1 MKTRLILFTIL
12 LSSLLACH
20 PKKVTTSST
29 NTGNI
34 PLRAIEQPD
43 PALVDA
49 NNQFALELYQQ
60 LSSYDKNVFLSPYS
74 VTTAL
79 AMTYAGARSE
89 TEAQMSKV
97 LHFDRDQDAF
107 HLKMRDLIAYMSGLN
122 KADSIEFSTAQSF
135 FAQRDFRFLDSYI
148 TLLKQQYQSGMQ
160 LVDFKNELE
169 KSRLLINDWVAKKTH
184 DRIQNLIPQGMIN
197 QLARLVLVNAIYF
210 KGSWSVAFD
219 EKLTTPRSFF
229 LPDGKS
235 IQVPFMSKENTMFNY
250 VSNDELQMAEL
261 PYADSSMS
269 MLVILPARN
278 VSFSALEQKM
288 TSTVYNEWIRSLK
301 PEIINLMMPKFSTTT
316 DFELSDVLKKMGM
329 PLAFS
334 LQADFSG
341 MDGKKDL
348 MIDKVIHKAFVEVS
362 EKGTEAAAATA
373 VVIRQK
379 TTILRPGLILNRP
392 FMIILKEN
400 KYNSILFMGRI
411 NNPSE
416 TK

>member
-1 MKTRLILFTIL
+1 
-12 LSSLLACH
+12 
-20 PKKVTTSST
+20 
-29 NTGNI
+29 
-34 PLRAIEQPD
+34 
-43 PALVDA
+43 
-49 NNQFALELYQQ
+49 
-60 LSSYDKNVFLSPYS
+60 
-74 VTTAL
+74 
-79 AMTYAGARSE
+79 
-89 TEAQMSKV
+89 
-97 LHFDRDQDAF
+97 
-107 HLKMRDLIAYMSGLN
+107 
-122 KADSIEFSTAQSF
+122 
-135 FAQRDFRFLDSYI
+135 
-148 TLLKQQYQSGMQ
+148 
-160 LVDFKNELE
+160 
-169 KSRLLINDWVAKKTH
+169 
-184 DRIQNLIPQGMIN
+184 
-197 QLARLVLVNAIYF
+197 
-210 KGSWSVAFD
+210 
-219 EKLTTPRSFF
+219 
-229 LPDGKS
+229 
-235 IQVPFMSKENTMFNY
+235 MFNY